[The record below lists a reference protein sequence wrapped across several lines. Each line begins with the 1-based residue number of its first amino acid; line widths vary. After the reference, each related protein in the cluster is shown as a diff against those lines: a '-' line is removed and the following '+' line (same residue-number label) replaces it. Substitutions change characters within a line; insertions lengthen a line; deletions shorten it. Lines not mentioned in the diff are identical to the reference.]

1 MGKMNDLLIEKL
13 ENMTEEER
21 IKYEHEED
29 LKDIVV
35 QEYLE
40 QEKKLYGD
48 NNEK

>member
-21 IKYEHEED
+21 IEYEHEDD
-29 LKDIVV
+29 LKEIAV

-40 QEKKLYGD
+40 QEKEWHGD
-48 NNEK
+48 DNE